1 MSQSCLFKFD
11 SQEMPPDFSLFAEH
25 RKGIGDNLSTHTTYI
40 HRFPL
45 DELALISLEYGL
57 SESQILIIYLAPP
70 EYNKYAIHTSKI
82 YTTKRILSK
91 NNS

>member
-1 MSQSCLFKFD
+1 
-11 SQEMPPDFSLFAEH
+11 MPPDFSLFAEH
-25 RKGIGDNLSTHTTYI
+25 RKGMGENLSIHTTYS
-40 HRFPL
+40 HRFPF
-45 DELALISLEYGL
+45 DDLALISLEHGL

-82 YTTKRILSK
+82 YTRKRTLSK